1 MTKYNKTFSKAAAAC
16 LTAAA
21 MLAACAQDDTM
32 ADGGSG
38 NHLTLPGG
46 SNGIIISGSGSG
58 STRAFTEPNDQASGP
73 QQEGICRADAI
84 DVMVFKYSKGV
95 TIGGYPDDNEYKNP
109 ETIKLEDIN
118 VIGNDRYAPGR
129 KDVKRLNDYITYFQ
143 ATAIAYN
150 KSETN
155 LFSTSITGRTTS
167 QITINT
173 ANANPQTPEL
183 FYGIVRGKDFEN
195 YTGNL
200 NSDDWAT
207 EGDAFR
213 LRSTL
218 YYNTPEEREVTF
230 YGRIYRI
237 VSQININIKELPIM
251 AVERIELYGDNYPT
265 EMNLYGSHGTHYP
278 VSPASTTTGQY
289 DDSKLTDEQKE
300 KWAES
305 RNFVLLDAQDI
316 AEDQTEVTLS
326 TFLLPSEKGMR
337 LRMRVIYR
345 PATELAEQ
353 SDEEK
358 EYKDFNIRPAKSH
371 FITGSDAATYSV
383 SDKIKDKEGNLYV
396 YDNRDGHLCFYSY
409 ANVRVNIGGKFED
422 IAGESSNANI
432 TIEVIPGFEHG
443 PYNGGEI
450 NGGFSEEHE
459 IQLK

>member
-1 MTKYNKTFSKAAAAC
+1 MTAYSKNIGRT
-16 LTAAA
+16 TAAA
-21 MLAACAQDDTM
+21 LMAAALLAACTQDE
-32 ADGGSG
+32 A
-38 NHLTLPGG
+38 LTGTTTGAGPELALP
-46 SNGIIISGSGSG
+46 SEANGIVISSGAG
-58 STRAFTEPNDQASGP
+58 AGATRAFMQPDDTSGP
-73 QQEGICRADAI
+73 QIDSVCRADAI
-84 DVMVFKYSKGV
+84 DVMVFTEGLGY
-95 TIGGYPDDNEYKNP
+95 TTGYPPATDFEFYNFFNP
-109 ETIKLEDIN
+109 TVQI
-118 VIGNDRYAPGR
+118 IGNDRYASCTESINCMSDAISP
-129 KDVKRLNDYITYFQ
+129 YTYVLSTALAYTRTDKK
-143 ATAIAYN
+143 ATF
-150 KSETN
+150 ETEP
-155 LFSTSITGRTTS
+155 IGRTD
-167 QITINT
+167 IPLKLI
-173 ANANPQTPEL
+173 AGADGIYKTPEL
-183 FYGIVRGKDFEN
+183 FYGIVRGTGDIEENQDKFPDGFYWHGKD
-195 YTGNL
+195 
-200 NSDDWAT
+200 SRDI
-207 EGDAFR
+207 
-213 LRSTL
+213 
-218 YYNTPEEREVTF
+218 TF

-265 EMNLYGSHGTHYP
+265 EMNLYGNHGTHYP

-289 DDSKLTDEQKE
+289 DDSRLTDEEKE

-305 RNFVLLDAQDI
+305 PNFVLLDAQDI

-326 TFLLPSEKGMR
+326 TFLLPSEEGMR

-358 EYKDFNIRPAKSH
+358 EYKDFNIRPAESH

-383 SDKIKDKEGNLYV
+383 SDEIKDQEGNLYV

-422 IAGESSNANI
+422 IAGESSNANV

>member
-38 NHLTLPGG
+38 SHLTLPGG

-84 DVMVFKYSKGV
+84 DVMVFTKGLGY
-95 TIGGYPDDNEYKNP
+95 TAGYPPATDFEFYKSFNP
-109 ETIKLEDIN
+109 TVQI
-118 VIGNDRYAPGR
+118 IGSDRYASCTESINCMSDAIISP
-129 KDVKRLNDYITYFQ
+129 YTYVLSTALAYTRTDKK
-143 ATAIAYN
+143 ATF
-150 KSETN
+150 ETEPK
-155 LFSTSITGRTTS
+155 GRTDIPLKLIAGADGS
-167 QITINT
+167 YK
-173 ANANPQTPEL
+173 TPEL
-183 FYGIVRGKDFEN
+183 FYGIVRGTGDIEENKDK
-195 YTGNL
+195 L
-200 NSDDWAT
+200 
-207 EGDAFR
+207 
-213 LRSTL
+213 
-218 YYNTPEEREVTF
+218 
-230 YGRIYRI
+230 
-237 VSQININIKELPIM
+237 
-251 AVERIELYGDNYPT
+251 
-265 EMNLYGSHGTHYP
+265 MNLYGSHGTHYP

-289 DDSKLTDEQKE
+289 DDSQLTDEEKE

-305 RNFVLLDAQDI
+305 PNFVLLDAQDI

-383 SDKIKDKEGNLYV
+383 SPEIKDQEGNLYV

-422 IAGESSNANI
+422 IAGDSSNATI

>member
-58 STRAFTEPNDQASGP
+58 STRAFTAPNNQESGP

-84 DVMVFKYSKGV
+84 DVMVFTEGRRYIDSWPQNISDLKL
-95 TIGGYPDDNEYKNP
+95 YKAFNP
-109 ETIKLEDIN
+109 AVQI
-118 VIGNDRYAPGR
+118 IGNDRYASCTEPIECAS
-129 KDVKRLNDYITYFQ
+129 DAAVPCTYVLS
-143 ATAIAYN
+143 TALAYN
-150 KSETN
+150 SADKNTTFETAP
-155 LFSTSITGRTTS
+155 TDRTEISLKLIAGTDGS
-167 QITINT
+167 CK
-173 ANANPQTPEL
+173 TPEL
-183 FYGIVRGKDFEN
+183 FYGIVRGKGDRDIKEN
-195 YTGNL
+195 QGNFPDGVWWET
-200 NSDDWAT
+200 DDT
-207 EGDAFR
+207 KDI
-213 LRSTL
+213 
-218 YYNTPEEREVTF
+218 TF

-289 DDSKLTDEQKE
+289 DDSQLTDEEKE

-305 RNFVLLDAQDI
+305 PNFVLLDAQDI

-326 TFLLPSEKGMR
+326 TFLLPSEEGMR

-358 EYKDFNIRPAKSH
+358 EYKDFNIRPAESH

-383 SDKIKDKEGNLYV
+383 SDEIKDQEGNLYV

>member
-38 NHLTLPGG
+38 SHLTLPGG

-84 DVMVFKYSKGV
+84 DVMVFTKGLRIY
-95 TIGGYPDDNEYKNP
+95 THGYPPATDFEFYKSFNP
-109 ETIKLEDIN
+109 TVQI
-118 VIGNDRYAPGR
+118 IGSDRYASCTESINCMS
-129 KDVKRLNDYITYFQ
+129 DATILSYTYVLSTALAYTRTDKK
-143 ATAIAYN
+143 ATF
-150 KSETN
+150 ETEPK
-155 LFSTSITGRTTS
+155 GRTDIPLKLIAGADGS
-167 QITINT
+167 YK
-173 ANANPQTPEL
+173 TPEL
-183 FYGIVRGKDFEN
+183 FYGIVRGTGDIEENKDKFPDGF
-195 YTGNL
+195 YWQGKD
-200 NSDDWAT
+200 S
-207 EGDAFR
+207 
-213 LRSTL
+213 RSI
-218 YYNTPEEREVTF
+218 TF
-230 YGRIYRI
+230 YGRIFRI

-289 DDSKLTDEQKE
+289 DDSQLTDEDKE
-300 KWAES
+300 WAES
-305 RNFVLLDAQDI
+305 QNFVLLDAQDI

-383 SDKIKDKEGNLYV
+383 SGEIKDQEGNLYV

>member
-1 MTKYNKTFSKAAAAC
+1 
-16 LTAAA
+16 
-21 MLAACAQDDTM
+21 
-32 ADGGSG
+32 
-38 NHLTLPGG
+38 
-46 SNGIIISGSGSG
+46 
-58 STRAFTEPNDQASGP
+58 
-73 QQEGICRADAI
+73 
-84 DVMVFKYSKGV
+84 
-95 TIGGYPDDNEYKNP
+95 
-109 ETIKLEDIN
+109 
-118 VIGNDRYAPGR
+118 
-129 KDVKRLNDYITYFQ
+129 
-143 ATAIAYN
+143 
-150 KSETN
+150 
-155 LFSTSITGRTTS
+155 
-167 QITINT
+167 
-173 ANANPQTPEL
+173 
-183 FYGIVRGKDFEN
+183 
-195 YTGNL
+195 
-200 NSDDWAT
+200 
-207 EGDAFR
+207 
-213 LRSTL
+213 
-218 YYNTPEEREVTF
+218 
-230 YGRIYRI
+230 
-237 VSQININIKELPIM
+237 M

-289 DDSKLTDEQKE
+289 DDSQLTDEEKE

-305 RNFVLLDAQDI
+305 PNFVLLDAQDI

-345 PATELAEQ
+345 PASELAEQ

-358 EYKDFNIRPAKSH
+358 EYKDFNIRPAESH

-383 SDKIKDKEGNLYV
+383 SDEIKDQDTGNLYV

-422 IAGESSNANI
+422 IAGESSNVNI

>member
-32 ADGGSG
+32 ADA
-38 NHLTLPGG
+38 
-46 SNGIIISGSGSG
+46 G

-84 DVMVFKYSKGV
+84 DVMVFTKGLGYTAEYPPATDFEFYKSFNPTV
-95 TIGGYPDDNEYKNP
+95 QIIGS
-109 ETIKLEDIN
+109 
-118 VIGNDRYAPGR
+118 DRYASCTESINCMSDAIISP
-129 KDVKRLNDYITYFQ
+129 YTYVLSTALAYTRTDKK
-143 ATAIAYN
+143 ATF
-150 KSETN
+150 ETEP
-155 LFSTSITGRTTS
+155 IGRTDIPLKLIAGADGS
-167 QITINT
+167 YK
-173 ANANPQTPEL
+173 TPEL
-183 FYGIVRGKDFEN
+183 FYGIVRGTGDIEENKDKFPDGF
-195 YTGNL
+195 YWRGKD
-200 NSDDWAT
+200 S
-207 EGDAFR
+207 
-213 LRSTL
+213 RSI
-218 YYNTPEEREVTF
+218 TF
-230 YGRIYRI
+230 YGRIFRI
-237 VSQININIKELPIM
+237 VSQINIYIKELPIM

-289 DDSKLTDEQKE
+289 DDSKLTDEYKE

-305 RNFVLLDAQDI
+305 PNFVLLDAQDI

-326 TFLLPSEKGMR
+326 TFLLPSEEGMR

-432 TIEVIPGFEHG
+432 TIKVIPGFEHG
-443 PYNGGEI
+443 PNGGEI

>member
-1 MTKYNKTFSKAAAAC
+1 MSDAILPYTYVLSTALAYTRTDKKATFETEPKGRTDIPLKLIAG
-16 LTAAA
+16 
-21 MLAACAQDDTM
+21 
-32 ADGGSG
+32 ADGS
-38 NHLTLPGG
+38 
-46 SNGIIISGSGSG
+46 
-58 STRAFTEPNDQASGP
+58 
-73 QQEGICRADAI
+73 
-84 DVMVFKYSKGV
+84 
-95 TIGGYPDDNEYKNP
+95 YK
-109 ETIKLEDIN
+109 
-118 VIGNDRYAPGR
+118 
-129 KDVKRLNDYITYFQ
+129 
-143 ATAIAYN
+143 
-150 KSETN
+150 
-155 LFSTSITGRTTS
+155 
-167 QITINT
+167 
-173 ANANPQTPEL
+173 TPEL
-183 FYGIVRGKDFEN
+183 FYGIVRGTGDIKENKDEFPDGF
-195 YTGNL
+195 YRQGKD
-200 NSDDWAT
+200 S
-207 EGDAFR
+207 
-213 LRSTL
+213 RSI
-218 YYNTPEEREVTF
+218 TF
-230 YGRIYRI
+230 YGRIFRI

-289 DDSKLTDEQKE
+289 DDSQLTDEDKDKE

-305 RNFVLLDAQDI
+305 PKFVLLDAQDI

-358 EYKDFNIRPAKSH
+358 EYKDFNIRPAESH

-383 SDKIKDKEGNLYV
+383 RPEIKDKEGNLYV

-422 IAGESSNANI
+422 IACESSNANI
-432 TIEVIPGFEHG
+432 RIEVIPGFEHG
-443 PYNGGEI
+443 PNGGEI